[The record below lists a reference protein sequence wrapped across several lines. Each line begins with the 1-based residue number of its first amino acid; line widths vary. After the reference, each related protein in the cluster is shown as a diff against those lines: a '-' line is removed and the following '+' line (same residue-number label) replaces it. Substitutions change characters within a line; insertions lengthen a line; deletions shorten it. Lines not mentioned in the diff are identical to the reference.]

1 MMIPSVVSKMVE
13 RMSKTASKT
22 SKMLVKSIGQTPVQI
37 VLGLVIAIYIA
48 FLESDKESLLSVLMN
63 NPMGRLVVMGFLA
76 VLAVA
81 APPVAILFAVLVVMS
96 YSRSDAE
103 MIMYQ
108 QSEHQS
114 EHQPEHSE
122 GFWADDDKEHS
133 KDTQSED
140 DENPNE
146 KEGDMKS
153 KHNDLLK
160 QLSST
165 MKTMSP
171 ANEEGFGP
179 MYDGTHSP
187 DEDIKDDTEEF
198 MNSMNGIG
206 GIAGYSAKDP
216 AHSSP

>member
-1 MMIPSVVSKMVE
+1 MMIPSVVSKMAG

-103 MIMYQ
+103 MIM
-108 QSEHQS
+108 HQ
-114 EHQPEHSE
+114 QPEHSE
-122 GFWADDDKEHS
+122 GFWTDDDKEHT
-133 KDTQSED
+133 KDTKSED
-140 DENPNE
+140 ENE
-146 KEGDMKS
+146 KEGDAKS

-160 QLSST
+160 QLSSA

-179 MYDGTHSP
+179 MYDGTHSSE
-187 DEDIKDDTEEF
+187 EDMTDDTEEF

-206 GIAGYSAKDP
+206 GIAGYSAKEP